1 MITLKFTEKVRHDD
15 IVSKIYD
22 TDDFHITIEKDLYT
36 NKYVFTAI
44 GKEKNIAV
52 FSVGDGS
59 TRIEANEMDN
69 RLVEIAGR
77 IKLIYDNRDKN
88 LLDMNNTADIEV

>member
-44 GKEKNIAV
+44 GKNKNIAV

-69 RLVEIAGR
+69 RLVEIAN
-77 IKLIYDNRDKN
+77 KLKFAYDNKN
-88 LLDMNNTADIEV
+88 KSLLDINNTNDIEI